1 MHHMSATEKN
11 ITPPIVCT
19 APWRVTKVEPLEDF
33 QLVVE
38 FVDGV
43 KGCVLMKERIFSSK
57 AGVFAKLKDTT
68 LFNQVFVEYGATTW
82 PGEIDLAPDAMH
94 DEIQKNGQWVLK

>member
-1 MHHMSATEKN
+1 MQKISTTEKN

-19 APWRVTKVEPLEDF
+19 APWRVIKVEPLENF
-33 QLVVE
+33 QIVVE

-43 KGCVLMKERIFSSK
+43 KGPVLMKERIFSPK
-57 AGVFAKLKDTT
+57 AGIFSKLKNES
-68 LFNQVFVEYGATTW
+68 LFKQVFVQYGVTTW

>member
-1 MHHMSATEKN
+1 MARDVRL
-11 ITPPIVCT
+11 VCI

-33 QLVVE
+33 QLAVE

-43 KGCVLMKERIFSSK
+43 KGHVLMKERIFSSK
-57 AGVFAKLKDTT
+57 AGVFAKLKDAAV
-68 LFNQVFVEYGATTW
+68 FNQVFVEYGAATW

-94 DEIQKNGQWVLK
+94 DEIQQNGQWVLK